1 MKDHTH
7 THFEKRGQDCTSHLQ
22 THTHTHNPR
31 YGAAME
37 WFWIHTNW
45 EERLSLP
52 FSQGRYR
59 GTTPFCLQKKCLS
72 LLRHTVVREKTQ
84 SVQHHHHHIPFAQN
98 KSLKRNLGES
108 GDSERVWVINPYRC
122 GWKQA
127 DKHTIKTKMLSLPGA
142 SPSPTQTNTLLSF
155 HVVFAFSSE
164 IRSRIPPVVLAL
176 PLTYR

>member
-1 MKDHTH
+1 
-7 THFEKRGQDCTSHLQ
+7 
-22 THTHTHNPR
+22 
-31 YGAAME
+31 ME
-37 WFWIHTNW
+37 CFWIHTNW

-84 SVQHHHHHIPFAQN
+84 SVHHHHHHIPFAQN
-98 KSLKRNLGES
+98 KSLKRNLGER

-127 DKHTIKTKMLSLPGA
+127 DKHTIKTKMLSLTGA
-142 SPSPTQTNTLLSF
+142 SPSPPTHTHILFFPFMLFLLSALRLEA
-155 HVVFAFSSE
+155 VSR
-164 IRSRIPPVVLAL
+164 RSC
-176 PLTYR
+176 

>member
-1 MKDHTH
+1 
-7 THFEKRGQDCTSHLQ
+7 
-22 THTHTHNPR
+22 
-31 YGAAME
+31 ME
-37 WFWIHTNW
+37 CFWIHTNW

-84 SVQHHHHHIPFAQN
+84 SEQHHHHHIPFAQN

-142 SPSPTQTNTLLSF
+142 SPYPPTHTLFFPFMLFLLSALRLEA
-155 HVVFAFSSE
+155 VSR
-164 IRSRIPPVVLAL
+164 RSC
-176 PLTYR
+176 